1 MRTRLGARYV
11 AADIGPSGQLLEPMG
26 TLPFDEAYALFAEQA
41 RAATAAGADLFII
54 ETMADLAEAK
64 AALLAVVENSD
75 LPVFVTMTFAEDG
88 RTFLGTTPEVAAVT
102 LSSMGADAV
111 GINCSLG
118 PDDLVPLVERMLPW
132 AKCPVMVQANAG
144 LPRVED
150 GRTVFDVHAPEYCRA
165 VARMLDCV
173 LSSRSER

>member
-1 MRTRLGARYV
+1 
-11 AADIGPSGQLLEPMG
+11 MG

-88 RTFLGTTPEVAAVT
+88 RT
-102 LSSMGADAV
+102 
-111 GINCSLG
+111 
-118 PDDLVPLVERMLPW
+118 
-132 AKCPVMVQANAG
+132 
-144 LPRVED
+144 
-150 GRTVFDVHAPEYCRA
+150 VFDVHAPEYCRA